1 MLVQDFQRVL
11 CCAQLVT
18 VLHALFKR
26 AWHRDCVAVVE
37 TFQLVLCHDV
47 AAVNL
52 EREIVLVARD
62 FGAVLLHILL
72 VVLVVEFRQ
81 EVTDYPL
88 TELYP
93 VIAKPCFDF

>member
-1 MLVQDFQRVL
+1 M
-11 CCAQLVT
+11 
-18 VLHALFKR
+18 LHALFKR

-62 FGAVLLHILL
+62 FGAVLLHILP

-88 TELYP
+88 AELDP
-93 VIAKPCFDF
+93 VVAKTGFDF